1 MTCDVYADDNTLSFH
16 HQTPLVVKGTM
27 ETASNM
33 AIQRRFKQ
41 NYMQANPSKFQAMV
55 LNRQGN
61 TTNLVFNID
70 TVTLKPNTI
79 VKLLGVHLDNQ
90 LNVNEHIR
98 CISTTCAK
106 QVNAMARLSRSTDS
120 KTNILNSFLLSNFNF
135 CSVVYH
141 QCSMSDAR
149 KMERIQKRALRYVL
163 NGFHSPY
170 KDLLHAHGREAF
182 TVCRKTKVNVRKCL
196 QNNTQYVTTF

>member
-1 MTCDVYADDNTLSFH
+1 MCDLGF
-16 HQTPLVVKGTM
+16 KGTI

-33 AIQRRFKQ
+33 AIQWFKQ
-41 NYMQANPSKFQAMV
+41 NYMQANPPKFQAMV

-70 TVTLKPNTI
+70 TVTLKPNTS

-90 LNVNEHIR
+90 LNFNEHIR
-98 CISTTCAK
+98 YISTKCGK
-106 QVNAMARLSRSTDS
+106 QVNAMARLSRMLSTDS

-149 KMERIQKRALRYVL
+149 KMERIQKRTLRYVL
-163 NGFHSPY
+163 NDFNSSY
-170 KDLLHAHGREAF
+170 KDLLHMAG
-182 TVCRKTKVNVRKCL
+182 KPSL
-196 QNNTQYVTTF
+196 YVARQRSMLESVHNDCVTI